1 MTFVTA
7 NLLFAIPAILAVA
20 QATTVPKDLEPLQG
34 RWQIVA
40 VDGKDVGPETQA
52 GFTVKGDQYTQGV
65 NGKLVERGS
74 LKVDTS
80 QKPNT
85 IDFIIAAG
93 ASQGKTQLGIIQIT
107 GDILTIKV
115 NQPGATVRPKD
126 FTPSEGF
133 EVVTARRRTS

>member
-7 NLLFAIPAILAVA
+7 NFLFAIPAMLAAA
-20 QATTVPKDLEPLQG
+20 QATVPKELEALQG

-40 VDGKDVGPETQA
+40 IDGKDVGPDVQA
-52 GFTVKGDQYTQGV
+52 GFTVTGDQYSQGV

-74 LKVDTS
+74 LKVDTT

-85 IDFIIAAG
+85 IDFIITAG

-107 GDILTIKV
+107 GDTVTIKV

>member
-1 MTFVTA
+1 MT
-7 NLLFAIPAILAVA
+7 NLIFAVPAMLAAA
-20 QATTVPKDLEPLQG
+20 QATPAQATVPKELEQLQG
-34 RWQIVA
+34 RWQIIA
-40 VDGKDVGPETQA
+40 IDGKDVGVDVQA
-52 GFTVKGDQYTQGV
+52 GFTVKGDQYSQGV
-65 NGKLVERGS
+65 SGKLVERGS
-74 LKVDTS
+74 LKVDST

-93 ASQGKTQLGIIQIT
+93 NSQGKTQLGIIQIT
-107 GDILTIKV
+107 GDTVMIKV

>member
-7 NLLFAIPAILAVA
+7 NLLFAVPVMLAAA
-20 QATTVPKDLEPLQG
+20 QATVPKELEPFQG
-34 RWQIVA
+34 RWQVVA
-40 VDGKDVGPETQA
+40 FDGKDVGPDVQA
-52 GFTVKGDQYTQGV
+52 GFTVTGDQYTQGV

-74 LKVDTS
+74 LKIDAT
-80 QKPNT
+80 QKPIA
-85 IDFIIAAG
+85 IDFIISAG
-93 ASQGKTQLGIIQIT
+93 SFQGKTQLGIIQLS
-107 GDILTIKV
+107 GDTLTIKV